1 MASTTNRLFGIFG
14 LFRRRRQLP
23 SPAPAV
29 NVASS
34 ASTLSFTE
42 RRQAPRRWGNPI
54 QVFIWDGNP
63 ASEPARGWI
72 VNRSTTGLGLS
83 WAQPVAE
90 GTQLQVRIAVAPET
104 VPWTQL
110 HIRYCIPQTG
120 RWILGGEF
128 VQPPPHD
135 VLLMFR

>member
-1 MASTTNRLFGIFG
+1 MGSSTNRLFGIFG
-14 LFRRRRQLP
+14 LFRRRREV
-23 SPAPAV
+23 PAPAPAGNLV
-29 NVASS
+29 SS

-63 ASEPARGWI
+63 ASEPSRGWI

-90 GTQLQVRIAVAPET
+90 GTQLQVLIAIAPESA
-104 VPWTQL
+104 PGTQL
-110 HIRYCIPQTG
+110 LISYCVPQT
-120 RWILGGEF
+120 
-128 VQPPPHD
+128 
-135 VLLMFR
+135 